1 MGFST
6 KIRACEMNTNRNQRF
21 ILLITWIILIYFYF
35 SDTSSDIQSEFKLG
49 PGSEKE
55 TKITSLVT
63 GLQSLIRGEVTGQH
77 TSLTCRSIRIGSYKT
92 LAKEKVHFTQK
103 AIYIRVPYL
112 TDPKRM
118 ITLVIP
124 ATDILRIEMLSGR
137 SMPLIFIS
145 TTPRYDFI

>member
-1 MGFST
+1 MYFS
-6 KIRACEMNTNRNQRF
+6 I
-21 ILLITWIILIYFYF
+21 
-35 SDTSSDIQSEFKLG
+35 SDTSSDIQSDFKLG

-55 TKITSLVT
+55 TKITSLIT

-145 TTPRYDFI
+145 TTPRYDFT